1 MSSPARAK
9 KARKHESSDEE
20 SEAERE
26 EAEEVHHTRSA
37 PVPGLAHAHKKA
49 RKSEAERLAVPAR
62 AVREEGKEE
71 KEEAKD
77 AGPGVRV
84 AKQRSTFATRD
95 RRTARQRG
103 GSKPVAA
110 RPHYQPGPDKHGR
123 KLWKGS
129 RSGLGW
135 FDNVKSAMDSLDDGT
150 CKIAKDEDCTGA
162 SEAIDHVK
170 DFATEQTGLETRI
183 VCDGKHH
190 WRAILLSDAQQLY
203 NGGFAAD
210 ADIEGDAGALARLGR
225 AFVWS
230 CTHCNSSKSGK
241 KGLDGG
247 AAIWQHACPGEDC
260 DV

>member
-1 MSSPARAK
+1 MSSPARPK

-26 EAEEVHHTRSA
+26 EVEEVHHARSA
-37 PVPGLAHAHKKA
+37 PVPGLAHLNKKA
-49 RKSEAERLAVPAR
+49 RKSEAEKLGVPAW
-62 AVREEGKEE
+62 AMPEEEE
-71 KEEAKD
+71 KD
-77 AGPGVRV
+77 TGPSSRV
-84 AKQRSTFATRD
+84 AKQKSTFATRD

-103 GSKPVAA
+103 GAKPVAA
-110 RPHYQPGPDKHGR
+110 RPHYQPVADKHGR

-135 FDNVKSAMDSLDDGT
+135 FDNVKSAMNSLDDGT
-150 CKIAKDEDCTGA
+150 CQIAKDDDCTGA

-170 DFATEQTGLETRI
+170 DFATEQTGLETEVI
-183 VCDGKHH
+183 CDGEHH
-190 WRAILLSDAQQLY
+190 WRAILLADAQQLY
-203 NGGFAAD
+203 NGGFAPD
-210 ADIEGDAGALARLGR
+210 DDIEGDDGELARLGK

-247 AAIWQHACPGEDC
+247 AAIWQQACPGEEDC
-260 DV
+260 EL